1 MRTTLRGPL
10 TMLAGVLLFSTNGFW
25 QAVAPEGATPY
36 VIGAARLLIGTV
48 TLALW
53 CLIRY
58 RKIHLI
64 GWHWKAVFTYAICLW
79 LYQILFFNG
88 VLLIGVA
95 IGTVIS
101 IGSTPIFAG
110 LIQAVLFK
118 NKPDGLWYIATLLA
132 IAGLILVNMVEG
144 TDFAWYAVFMPLLAG
159 LCSAINVMAG
169 QSVSQTYSAEEG
181 MALVMFFSTLL
192 MIPFFILFPTDW
204 LFTSRGA
211 LCVGMLG
218 VVNAALAF
226 SLQLAGF
233 KNTPTLI
240 ASTLTLGEPMGAAL
254 IGIFILD
261 EPCTFE
267 SVLGITLIFLSII
280 ILILGPELK
289 HRMSQKG
296 RAH

>member
-118 NKPDGLWYIATLLA
+118 NKPDG
-132 IAGLILVNMVEG
+132 
-144 TDFAWYAVFMPLLAG
+144 
-159 LCSAINVMAG
+159 
-169 QSVSQTYSAEEG
+169 
-181 MALVMFFSTLL
+181 
-192 MIPFFILFPTDW
+192 
-204 LFTSRGA
+204 
-211 LCVGMLG
+211 
-218 VVNAALAF
+218 
-226 SLQLAGF
+226 
-233 KNTPTLI
+233 
-240 ASTLTLGEPMGAAL
+240 
-254 IGIFILD
+254 
-261 EPCTFE
+261 
-267 SVLGITLIFLSII
+267 
-280 ILILGPELK
+280 
-289 HRMSQKG
+289 
-296 RAH
+296 